1 MCKKDLTDMKLH
13 EIKIVKDKGCFIKI
27 LRVVGGWKYITTTMD
42 SKNSTSVFVPEFQY
56 MKLADIKLNPN
67 NPRYIKDEKFEKL
80 KKSIEEFP
88 KMMTLRPLVVNN
100 DNIVLGGNMRL
111 KALTELGYKE
121 IPDEWVKNANEL
133 TTEEQRRFIIAD
145 NIGFGEH
152 DWEMLQTEWDVNE
165 LAEWGLDMPIEW
177 EDDENEVTEGYNKK
191 IEAPIYEPQNKKP
204 DIKTLYDTGK
214 YKELIN
220 RIEKSNA
227 PNDIKDFLKIAAS
240 RHIVFNYANIAD
252 FYSHTDENIQDLM
265 EQSALIIID
274 FNQAI
279 QEGYTKLSEEVI
291 QQYQDEH
298 GSQEERNNYGD

>member
-1 MCKKDLTDMKLH
+1 
-13 EIKIVKDKGCFIKI
+13 
-27 LRVVGGWKYITTTMD
+27 
-42 SKNSTSVFVPEFQY
+42 

-298 GSQEERNNYGD
+298 GS